1 MARHQTDLV
10 LCRKLPGISTGML
23 CARHE
28 GVCVICDSYARPHR
42 VARIC
47 DECDYGSM
55 KGSGKGKCVVC
66 GNDGVEPAYYCFEC
80 CAQEKDRDGC
90 PQVINIGQSR
100 ADWYYQKKKYGFQAR

>member
-1 MARHQTDLV
+1 M
-10 LCRKLPGISTGML
+10 
-23 CARHE
+23 
-28 GVCVICDSYARPHR
+28 ICDSYARPHR

-80 CAQEKDRDGC
+80 CAQEKDVSLASPLGA
-90 PQVINIGQSR
+90 P
-100 ADWYYQKKKYGFQAR
+100 

>member
-1 MARHQTDLV
+1 
-10 LCRKLPGISTGML
+10 ML
-23 CARHE
+23 CGRHE

-80 CAQEKDRDGC
+80 CAQEKDVSLASPLGA
-90 PQVINIGQSR
+90 P
-100 ADWYYQKKKYGFQAR
+100 